1 MEVIHRFGNEKSIKT
16 HLYTKLCTLST
27 GLGPEKGNFS
37 NRKQERVFCTFL
49 LKIAFWV
56 KKAIFLLTISMSKIC
71 KKLVK
76 LLQNNSQYVIL
87 FIQ

>member
-1 MEVIHRFGNEKSIKT
+1 MEVIHRFGSVNTSKM
-16 HLYTKLCTLST
+16 HLYTELYTLST
-27 GLGPEKGNFS
+27 GFGAEKSDFRY
-37 NRKQERVFCTFL
+37 RKYEHAFCAIL
-49 LKIAFWV
+49 LKIIFLV

-76 LLQNNSQYVIL
+76 LLQNNSYYVIL

>member
-1 MEVIHRFGNEKSIKT
+1 MELIHRFWNEKPIKT
-16 HLYTKLCTLST
+16 HLYTKLYTLST
-27 GLGPEKGNFS
+27 GFGLEKGNFN
-37 NRKQERVFCTFL
+37 NRKQERAFCIFL
-49 LKIAFWV
+49 PKIEFWV
-56 KKAIFLLTISMSKIC
+56 KKANFLLTIAMSKIC